1 MMYLSDVSVFTL
13 LTLLFFSLL
22 FLPICWGR
30 VSHQSWTSRM
40 LTVCVPA
47 TEYCFVSSASN
58 KPKRDLVDSP
68 PASPTTPVGLSD
80 TQQFLQHF
88 FSYVSEASCTKTK
101 QSLNCCYVVN
111 VLLDVSRVSCEN
123 RDMIFH
129 ICWTDFS
136 LHIVKKCFSK
146 MLK

>member
-1 MMYLSDVSVFTL
+1 MYLSDVSVFTL

-47 TEYCFVSSASN
+47 TEHCFVSSASN

-88 FSYVSEASCTKTK
+88 FFHMFQRLVVQK
-101 QSLNCCYVVN
+101 QSSHLTVAMWLMSYQMSHVFHVKIEISFFTYIGQTFLCILSKN
-111 VLLDVSRVSCEN
+111 VLA
-123 RDMIFH
+123 
-129 ICWTDFS
+129 
-136 LHIVKKCFSK
+136 KC
-146 MLK
+146 